1 MADANNVPIQRV
13 KAPEVTRLPIFG
25 EIQKRMQEIERR
37 AFELFQQRGGDVGK
51 DLDDWLLA
59 EREVNGLAT
68 TKLEETDEA
77 YKLQVSLPEMEPSEV
92 EVTAT
97 PHSIILHAE
106 HREETSSKPN
116 GKGKAKEG
124 EWSQVSQTCV
134 YREVP
139 LAGIDPDQV
148 TAKLED
154 GTLRITAK
162 KAAAAEQQRR
172 VIAVA

>member
-1 MADANNVPIQRV
+1 MAKATNVPIQRV
-13 KAPEVTRLPIFG
+13 KAPELTRLPIFD
-25 EIQKRMQEIERR
+25 EIEKRMREIERR
-37 AFELFQQRGGDVGK
+37 AFELFQQRGGGSGK

-68 TKLEETDEA
+68 TNVEETDDA
-77 YKLQVSLPEMEPSEV
+77 FNLQVSLPEMEPSEV

-106 HREETSSKPN
+106 HREEKKSKS
-116 GKGKAKEG
+116 KGKAKEG
-124 EWSQVSQTCV
+124 EDWSEVSQTCV

-148 TAKLED
+148 TAKLEN
-154 GTLRITAK
+154 GTLQITAR
-162 KAAAAEQQRR
+162 KAQAAEHQRR

>member
-1 MADANNVPIQRV
+1 MANETNVPIQRV
-13 KAPEVTRLPIFG
+13 KAPEVTRLPIFD
-25 EIQKRMQEIERR
+25 EIGKRWQEIERR
-37 AFELFQQRGGDVGK
+37 AFELFQQRGRGFGQ
-51 DLDDWLLA
+51 DLEDWLRA
-59 EREVNGLAT
+59 EGEVNGSAT
-68 TKLEETDEA
+68 TKLEETDES
-77 YKLQVSLPEMEPSEV
+77 YNLQVSLPDMAPSEV

-106 HREETSSKPN
+106 HREETSSKSN

-124 EWSQVSQTCV
+124 EWSQVRQTCV

-148 TAKLED
+148 TAHLEN
-154 GTLRITAK
+154 GTLQVSAR
-162 KAAAAEQQRR
+162 KAASAEHQRR